1 MSHASSTT
9 TLGRPAKRRWPS
21 EAERFASFAAAIDA
35 IHRDAKARVGQDDL
49 QYIRRVD
56 RVSRVAELVGRTL
69 IAVSPGPISFATG
82 VLSLWVYKQLQATEI
97 GHTALHGAFN
107 RIDGAGKFHSA
118 AHTWQVPIDEQSWLR
133 GHNGRHHGLTNVA
146 GHDPD
151 IHFGPVRLT
160 PDTPHNFAHYF
171 QVPFTALVLI
181 PNFTFLMNLHFTGI
195 TDVWTGNGRGGFDF
209 IEDRSP
215 ESIRDAHRRA
225 LRKIVPYYAKEYLMW
240 PTVATLAF
248 GIWLGPL
255 VFAKSLL
262 GNWMAEKLRDIYS
275 GLTIYC
281 GHVGEQTAT
290 YPEGKLPGSKGERY
304 AMQVEATNN
313 FRVPW
318 LLSLFCGALD
328 KQIEHHL
335 FPSLPTNRL
344 REVAPQVRAACEAH
358 GVDYRQESWP
368 RTIAR
373 AFARIAKLSRKLP
386 HERNL
391 ATPTPAP
398 AGSR

>member
-1 MSHASSTT
+1 MSHASPNTS
-9 TLGRPAKRRWPS
+9 WPS
-21 EAERFASFAAAIDA
+21 ESARFASFAAAIDQ
-35 IHRDAKARVGQDDL
+35 IHREAKARVGQEDL
-49 QYIRRVD
+49 DYIRRVD
-56 RVSRVAELVGRTL
+56 RVSRVAELLGRTL
-69 IAVSPGPISFATG
+69 IALSPGPILFTTG

-107 RIDGAGKFHSA
+107 RIEGAGKFHSA

-160 PDTPHNFAHYF
+160 PDTPHRFVHYF
-171 QVPFTALVLI
+171 QVPFTAAVLI
-181 PNFTFLMNLHFTGI
+181 PNFTFLMNLHFTGV
-195 TDVWTGNGRGGFDF
+195 TDVWSGNGRGGFDF

-215 ESIRDAHRRA
+215 ASVRDAHRRA
-225 LRKIVPYYAKEYLMW
+225 LRKIVPYYAKEYLLW
-240 PTVATLAF
+240 PTVATAVF
-248 GIWLGPL
+248 GWWLGPW
-255 VFAKSLL
+255 VFGRSLL

-281 GHVGEQTAT
+281 GHVGEQTAS
-290 YPEGKLPGSKGERY
+290 YPEGKLPSCKGERY

-313 FRVPW
+313 FQVPW

-328 KQIEHHL
+328 RQIEHHL

-344 REVAPQVRAACEAH
+344 REVAPEVRAACEAH
-358 GVDYRQESWP
+358 GVEYRQESWP
-368 RTIAR
+368 RTLAR
-373 AFARIAKLSRKLP
+373 AFARIARLSRKLP
-386 HERNL
+386 HERES
-391 ATPTPAP
+391 ASPTPAP
-398 AGSR
+398 ASAQ